1 MSRNKTAFFKT
12 FPGFPFFGILLSTFL
27 PSAEASWTFDKTS
40 GNSLIFKQ
48 DGSSKTETLKTE
60 SPSPIYIALLT
71 DPESNTPYILYEG
84 RSCASCESTNTS
96 LFLQRLDGKGKTSSH
111 VYPGRITDPKKGLV
125 YEGRVFYGN
134 CLPKVKAGLVAHQ
147 RESVDRRGM
156 QKSVLIAEPGPQYVY
171 EVLLERRLPN
181 VKTTLD
187 LVKRK
192 VCFEIPGRS
201 RSSLRRPLNLTP
213 KKGVDDDE
221 EDDEADQKGTSVDT
235 PADAPNA
242 GKD

>member
-1 MSRNKTAFFKT
+1 MSRLKPLISLLFVASLFATSANAFWVFEK
-12 FPGFPFFGILLSTFL
+12 
-27 PSAEASWTFDKTS
+27 AS
-40 GNSLIFKQ
+40 
-48 DGSSKTETLKTE
+48 GSSLSFKSDSGDKTETLKTE
-60 SPSPIYIALLT
+60 VPSPSFVAVLT
-71 DPESNTPYILYEG
+71 DPESNTPYALYEG
-84 RSCASCESTNTS
+84 RTCPTCEAGNTS
-96 LFLQRLDGKGKTSSH
+96 LFVQRLDGKGKVTSY

-147 RESVDRRGM
+147 RESVDRLGM

-192 VCFEIPGRS
+192 VCFEVAGRS
-201 RSSLRRPLNLTP
+201 RSVLRKPLNLTP
-213 KKGVDDDE
+213 QKGLDDDE
-221 EDDEADQKGTSVDT
+221 EEDDADKKGPDA
-235 PADAPNA
+235 PADAPTS

>member
-1 MSRNKTAFFKT
+1 MPQAKSSFFLS
-12 FPGFPFFGILLSTFL
+12 FIALVALLAGAG
-27 PSAEASWTFDKTS
+27 SALAGWNFEKVS
-40 GNSLIFKQ
+40 GNSLSFKNDQ
-48 DGSSKTETLKTE
+48 TGKSETLKTDTAG
-60 SPSPIYIALLT
+60 PTFIAVLV
-71 DPESNTPYILYEG
+71 DPESNNPYVLFEG
-84 RSCASCESTNTS
+84 KTCAACEASNVS
-96 LFLQRLDGKGKTSSH
+96 LFLQRLDGKGKVTSY

-147 RESVDRRGM
+147 REGVDRHGM

-187 LVKRK
+187 LMKRK

-201 RSSLRRPLNLTP
+201 RSVLRKPLNLTP
-213 KKGVDDDE
+213 QKGLDDE
-221 EDDEADQKGTSVDT
+221 EEEDDSNANG
-235 PADAPNA
+235 PAVESPPDAPTS
-242 GKD
+242 GKE